1 MNIGILG
8 AGGIAHT
15 VAGTLVQT
23 DRIRVYAVGARSQER
38 AQAFAAEFGC
48 EKAYGSY
55 EALVSDPEV
64 ELIYVATPHSHHY
77 EHVKLCLAHGK
88 HVLCEKAFTMNTA
101 QAEELIALAKEKQ
114 LYLAE
119 AIWTRY
125 MPSRALIRQVM
136 ESGIIGKVNVLT
148 ANLGYPISF
157 RKRIMDPALA
167 GGALLDLGVYGL
179 NFARMNFDGE
189 PERIESSV
197 RMSGT
202 GVDENETITMFWP
215 DGRMAVL
222 VHGIYAQSDRKGVI
236 YGENGYI
243 VVHNTNNPQAVD
255 VFDVNDRLLE
265 HHPIPPQI
273 TGYEYEFYEAEDA
286 IAQGLLEAPSMPLS
300 ETLYIMRQMDALR
313 KSWGL
318 VYPQEREA

>member
-1 MNIGILG
+1 MKIGILG
-8 AGGIAHT
+8 AGDIAHI
-15 VAGTLVQT
+15 VGRTLVKT
-23 DRIRVYAVGARSQER
+23 DRIEVWAVGARSLAR
-38 AQAFAAEFGC
+38 AQAYAAEFGC
-48 EKAYGSY
+48 NKAYGSY
-55 EALVSDPEV
+55 EELVSDPDV
-64 ELIYVATPHSHHY
+64 ALIYVATPHSHHY
-77 EHVKLCLAHGK
+77 EHVKLCLEHGK
-88 HVLCEKAFTMNTA
+88 HVLCEKAFTMNA
-101 QAEELIALAKEKQ
+101 PQAEALIALAREKQ

-125 MPSRALIRQVM
+125 MPSRALIRQVI
-136 ESGIIGKVNVLT
+136 ESGIIGKPNVLT
-148 ANLGYPISF
+148 ANLCYPIPF
-157 RKRIMDPALA
+157 KPRMTDPALA

-197 RMSGT
+197 RMSET

-222 VHGIYAQSDRKGVI
+222 VHGMYAQSDRKGVI
-236 YGENGYI
+236 CGETGYI

-255 VFDVNDRLLE
+255 VFDVNDKLLE

-318 VYPQEREA
+318 IYPQEREA